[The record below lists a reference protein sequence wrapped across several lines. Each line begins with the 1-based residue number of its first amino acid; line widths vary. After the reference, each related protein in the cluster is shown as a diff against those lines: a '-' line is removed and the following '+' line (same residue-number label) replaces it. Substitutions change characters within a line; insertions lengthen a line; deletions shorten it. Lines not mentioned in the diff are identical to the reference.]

1 MLYKAP
7 AFTAIAVLSLAL
19 GIGPNTA
26 IFSLVNAVLF
36 QEWGVDD
43 PEAIVDVY
51 TLTDRGEHFFNRYRV
66 FELVEQ
72 NTEDVFEAVAQ
83 HSLFTARIGEG
94 TESEMVLGEMVARNY
109 FDVMGVLAL
118 VLACIG
124 LYGMVSY
131 GVSQRGREMG
141 IRLAL
146 GADRQS
152 VVQLVL
158 KGGLTLVAVGGG
170 VGIMASVGLGQLVER
185 FLLGVGG
192 LDPLAL
198 LAAPLVLGAVAITAT
213 YVPARRASR
222 VDPVQ
227 ALRSE

>member
-1 MLYKAP
+1 M
-7 AFTAIAVLSLAL
+7 
-19 GIGPNTA
+19 
-26 IFSLVNAVLF
+26 
-36 QEWGVDD
+36 
-43 PEAIVDVY
+43 
-51 TLTDRGEHFFNRYRV
+51 
-66 FELVEQ
+66 
-72 NTEDVFEAVAQ
+72 
-83 HSLFTARIGEG
+83 FTARIGEG
-94 TESEMVLGEMVARNY
+94 TESEMVLGEMVAGNY

-198 LAAPLVLGAVAITAT
+198 LAAPLLLGAVAITAT